1 MSPTIAT
8 FLTLAGILWLLRR
21 DVLREKGASPAL
33 WLPVLWLAITGTRFV
48 SQWLELGQPVA
59 PNFVEGSPI
68 DAAYFASLILLG
80 VWVLSNR
87 RLSLG
92 EVVRNNAWLALLILY
107 GLLSVTWS
115 DDPAIAIK
123 RWIKTMGHPLM
134 ALVILS
140 DPDPA
145 RAVKIVLRR
154 CAYFFLPLSVLFIK
168 YLPEYGRSFDAWT
181 GEAVNNGVGLT
192 KNDLGYICMV
202 SGLIFFWQLSTLARN
217 ADGSRNW
224 REIAIGG
231 AFVLMALWL
240 LNVSNSATSLAC
252 LMLGATIIVLLSTPF
267 VSKRYFGTLVV
278 AATLIGLAVESSFG
292 LYATTIEALGRNPSL
307 TDRTVVWEDVLGL
320 QNQPLIGYG
329 FESFW
334 LGTRLEAMWAKWWW
348 QPTQAHNG
356 YIETYLNLGAIGLV
370 LLGFV
375 TLAGFRA
382 ITRSFADD
390 LEFGRLRMGLL
401 FAILAFNVTEAAF
414 KGTHFVWTIFYIVVM
429 HVPRRAADE
438 STADENAAVAP
449 AQVVR

>member
-8 FLTLAGILWLLRR
+8 ILTLAVVVWLFRR
-21 DVLREKGASPAL
+21 DVLREQGASPAL
-33 WLPVLWLAITGTRFV
+33 WLPVMWLAITGTRFV

-59 PNFVEGSPI
+59 PNYVEGSPI

-80 VWVLSNR
+80 VWVLAMR
-87 RLSLG
+87 RLPLG

-107 GLLSVTWS
+107 CLLSVTWS

-123 RWIKTMGHPLM
+123 RWIKTMGHPVM

-145 RAVKIVLRR
+145 RALKIVLRR
-154 CAYFFLPLSVLFIK
+154 CAYLFLPLSVLFIK

-202 SGLIFFWQLSTLARN
+202 SGLIFFWQLLTLARN
-217 ADGSRNW
+217 TNGSRNW

-231 AFVLMALWL
+231 AFITMALWL
-240 LNVSNSATSLAC
+240 LDVSNSATSLGSSV
-252 LMLGATIIVLLSTPF
+252 LGASIIVLLGTPF
-267 VSKRYFGTLVV
+267 VSKRYFGTYVV
-278 AATLIGLAVESSFG
+278 AAALIGLVVESSFG
-292 LYATTIEALGRNPSL
+292 LYAATIEALGRNPTL
-307 TDRTVVWEDVLGL
+307 TDRTVVWDDVLAL
-320 QNQPLIGYG
+320 QDQPLIGYG

-334 LGTRLEAMWAKWWW
+334 LGIRLEAMWAKWWW
-348 QPTQAHNG
+348 RPTQAHNG
-356 YIETYLNLGAIGLV
+356 YIETYLNLGVIGLV
-370 LLGFV
+370 LLGLV
-375 TLAGFRA
+375 IVSGFRS

-429 HVPRRAADE
+429 HVPRRAADQP
-438 STADENAAVAP
+438 ADEHAAAAP
-449 AQVVR
+449 VQAVR

>member
-8 FLTLAGILWLLRR
+8 VLTLAGILWLFRR
-21 DVLREKGASPAL
+21 DAVREPGASPAL
-33 WLPVLWLAITGTRFV
+33 WLPVMWLAITGTRFV
-48 SQWLELGQPVA
+48 SQWLELGQPTA

-68 DAAYFASLILLG
+68 DAAYFASLIFLG
-80 VWVLSNR
+80 LWVLLNR

-107 GLLSVTWS
+107 CLLSVAWS

-123 RWIKTMGHPLM
+123 RWIKTMGHPVM
-134 ALVILS
+134 ALIILS
-140 DPDPA
+140 DADPA
-145 RAVKIVLRR
+145 RALKVVLRR
-154 CAYFFLPLSVLFIK
+154 CAYLFLPLSVLFIK
-168 YLPEYGRSFDAWT
+168 YLPEYGRGFDPWT

-202 SGLIFFWQLSTLARN
+202 SGLVFFWQLSTLGRN
-217 ADGSRNW
+217 SDGSRKW
-224 REIAIGG
+224 SEIAIGG
-231 AFVLMALWL
+231 GFVAMALWL
-240 LNVSNSATSLAC
+240 LSVSNSATSLASAT
-252 LMLGATIIVLLSTPF
+252 LGAVVIVLLGTPL
-267 VSKRYFGTLVV
+267 VSKRYFAAYVV
-278 AATLIGLAVESSFG
+278 AAALLGLVLESSFG
-292 LYATTIEALGRNPSL
+292 LYAATVEALGRNPTL
-307 TDRTVVWEDVLGL
+307 TDRTVVWDDVLGL

-348 QPTQAHNG
+348 QPIQAHNG
-356 YIETYLNLGAIGLV
+356 YIETYLNLGVIGLA

-375 TLAGFRA
+375 ILAGFRA

-401 FAILAFNVTEAAF
+401 FAILAFNLTEAAF

-429 HVPRRAADE
+429 HIPRRATAA
-438 STADENAAVAP
+438 STADEHATVAP